1 MRTIA
6 IIGSGIAGL
15 LTAHGLVRAGHKV
28 TLFSDRTADQWR
40 YACRPTGTAA
50 RFDPALAYERELG
63 LDHWSAEAPRVQGV
77 HLTFCPEPGNQL
89 LTLTGR
95 VAAPAMAIDVRLQ
108 SHRWM
113 NDLVARGGELVIEAV
128 NVARL
133 DAIAAEHDLTVVAA
147 GKAELSALFERDAA
161 RSVYDKPQRNLTLVV
176 TKGGR
181 QGFDGVPF
189 LPVKF
194 NLFGSEGEA
203 FWVPS
208 HHREVGP
215 SFNLLFEAK
224 PGSRMDVFEKAKSGH
239 EVLDLPKK
247 VIRDLMP
254 WDHDWAKDMELADEN
269 GWLVGKVTPTV
280 RRPVGR
286 LPSGRVVT
294 CVGDTAMLFDPIG
307 GQGANN
313 GTRMAKHLVASVA
326 EHGDRPF
333 DAAWM
338 TDTFERFHAGH
349 GGAAYTFNNI
359 LLEPITDA
367 GKELLIAQYGSDG
380 TRDDGRQAVADA
392 FSRNFI
398 EPMSLTPLFND
409 LPAARAFIA
418 RTTGKTWVRSA
429 LAGRL
434 GIARAQLRQK
444 LGMSA
449 GHPATAP
456 DATPRVVL
464 G

>member
-1 MRTIA
+1 MRKIA
-6 IIGSGIAGL
+6 VVGSGIAGL
-15 LTAHGLVRAGHKV
+15 LTAHGLVRAGHRV

-40 YACRPTGTAA
+40 YECRPTGTAG
-50 RFDPALAYERELG
+50 RFAPALAYERELG
-63 LDHWSAEAPRVQGV
+63 LDYWAAEAPHMRGV

-95 VAAPAMAIDVRLQ
+95 LAEVGMAIDVRLQ
-108 SHRWM
+108 SQRWM
-113 NDLVARGGELVIEAV
+113 NELVARGGALVIEPV
-128 NVARL
+128 TVARL
-133 DAIAAEHDLTVVAA
+133 DVIAAEHDLTVVAA
-147 GKAELSALFERDAA
+147 GKAELSGLFERDAA
-161 RSVYDKPQRNLTLVV
+161 RSAYDKPQRNLALVV

-194 NLFGSEGEA
+194 NLFGTQGEA

-224 PGSRMDVFEKAKSGH
+224 PGSRMDVFEKATSGQ
-239 EVLDLPKK
+239 EVLDLAKK

-254 WDHDWAKDMELADEN
+254 WDAEWARDMELADEN

-294 CVGDTAMLFDPIG
+294 CVGDTAMVFDPIG

-313 GTRMAKHLVASVA
+313 GTRMAKHLVESVGA
-326 EHGDRPF
+326 RGDRPF
-333 DAAWM
+333 DADWM
-338 TDTFERFHAGH
+338 TDTFERFYAGH
-349 GGAAYTFNNI
+349 GGAAYTFNNL

-380 TRDDGRQAVADA
+380 LRDDARQAIADA
-392 FSRNFI
+392 FSANFVD
-398 EPMSLTPLFND
+398 PTSLTPLFND
-409 LPAARAFIA
+409 VLAARAFIA
-418 RTTGKTWVRSA
+418 RVSGKSWVRSA
-429 LAGRL
+429 VAGRL
-434 GIARAQLRQK
+434 GIARGQLRQK
-444 LGMSA
+444 LGMPA
-449 GHPATAP
+449 GHPATA
-456 DATPRVVL
+456 
-464 G
+464 